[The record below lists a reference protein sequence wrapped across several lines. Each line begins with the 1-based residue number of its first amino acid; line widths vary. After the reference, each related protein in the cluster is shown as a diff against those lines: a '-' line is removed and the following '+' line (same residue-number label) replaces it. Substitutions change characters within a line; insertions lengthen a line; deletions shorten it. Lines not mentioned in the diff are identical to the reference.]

1 MRRLTILLLLAMM
14 AIGQSMA
21 KPVVMSSLAIPA
33 DTTRYGEDTEEDE
46 NGTANQGN
54 EHVARDLVVDGYNA
68 INDVMEGR
76 YVPVGEHF

>member
-46 NGTANQGN
+46 NGTATQGN
-54 EHVARDLVVDGYNA
+54 THVARDLMA
-68 INDVMEGR
+68 IMLSTMIWKVAMCQL
-76 YVPVGEHF
+76 VKHS